1 MKSFTVLVPDNK
13 VQFFKDLLDNLHFK
27 AKENEQ
33 TYELNDA
40 HKTILNER
48 LENYKNNPDSYIDWE
63 DVQKDI
69 EKTL

>member
-48 LENYKNNPDSYIDWE
+48 LENYKNNPDSYID
-63 DVQKDI
+63 
-69 EKTL
+69 